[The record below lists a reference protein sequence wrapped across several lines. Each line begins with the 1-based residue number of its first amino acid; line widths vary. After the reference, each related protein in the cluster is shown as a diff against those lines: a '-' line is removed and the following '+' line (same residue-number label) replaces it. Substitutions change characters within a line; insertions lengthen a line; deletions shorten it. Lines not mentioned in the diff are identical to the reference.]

1 MESVAPS
8 TTQSDPTVVQRWY
21 VLIITMLVYT
31 FSIADRYMISSVLE
45 PIRVEFKMNDTETA
59 FLSGISLALFYVV
72 LGIPMSWYADRAN
85 RTRLLAV
92 AVATWSLFTTLCGL
106 VRTPFQLVLGRI
118 GVGTG
123 EAGGTPPCNSIIA
136 DYFPPDRR
144 PMATTIFALGA
155 PLGAWLGSDVVDL
168 VVRDNGWR
176 HAFFVLG
183 APGIVLALVIFFTI
197 KEPPRGRYDACRKEE
212 APSMGETARF
222 MLAQRGG
229 LHVMMASALSALW
242 GWGLMWFSSA
252 YIERMYPVGPGG
264 GAHVL
269 SRFHLIGGV
278 GATLFTAWL
287 LAQKRYKDPVRI
299 MRLLAV
305 VTALAT
311 LPSYLAYY
319 TRDLEVMK
327 IMLWLYVPAI
337 YFYLGPAFAG
347 IQNAAPPKMRAL
359 FVAVSLFLANVFNL
373 IVAPGFVGWVSD
385 FYSNGQPT
393 AELLRMGQ
401 LWLAPTGLWAAF
413 HYWRAERHLAAD
425 QARISAH
432 A

>member
-1 MESVAPS
+1 MESAAQSIP
-8 TTQSDPTVVQRWY
+8 QSDSTVLQRWY

-45 PIRVEFKMNDTETA
+45 PIRIEFKMNDTETA
-59 FLSGISLALFYVV
+59 FLSGISLALFYVI

-85 RTRLLAV
+85 RTRLLAA
-92 AVATWSLFTTLCGL
+92 AVATWSLFTTLCGF

-136 DYFPPDRR
+136 DYFPPERR

-155 PLGAWLGSDVVDL
+155 PLGAWLGSDVVDW

-176 HAFFVLG
+176 HAFYVLG
-183 APGIVLALVIFFTI
+183 APGLVLAAIILFTI
-197 KEPPRGRYDACRKEE
+197 KEPPRGRYDACTKVD
-212 APSMGETARF
+212 APGIGETARF

-242 GWGLMWFSSA
+242 GWGLMWFSAA

-269 SRFHLIGGV
+269 SPFHLIGGV

-287 LAQKRYKDPVRI
+287 VGQPFFKDPARI

-311 LPSYLAYY
+311 IPSFYAYY
-319 TRDLEVMK
+319 THDLDVMK
-327 IMLWLYVPAI
+327 VMLWLYVPAI

-373 IVAPGFVGWVSD
+373 IVAPWFVGAVSD
-385 FYSNGQPT
+385 FYSGGNPS
-393 AELLRMGQ
+393 AESLRMGQ
-401 LWLAPTGLWAAF
+401 LWLAPTGFWAAF

-425 QARISAH
+425 RERIAAH